1 MNKRKIKFGL
11 TSIITLC
18 IVLVCVFVLNSV
30 VSVISDK
37 LPMTID
43 LTRDKVYKFSEQTN
57 EVMKNLDEEVKAYA
71 LIDKNTQS
79 EYIDY
84 IKEYL
89 DKYIALSDNFKV
101 EYVNPYENPAFM
113 QKYNDGDNQAAM
125 GSVIIECGSKFKVI
139 TFEQLYQQNS
149 YSGTVQIDM
158 EKKVTNA
165 VMLVTGK
172 LSQANIYFTEGHSEY
187 EGTNFKN
194 FLRNEGYKCDNIN
207 LANNDIPEDIS
218 ILISLAPEA
227 DFTEDEIATL
237 DSFMDNGGRYL
248 FVATPGIE
256 SIERIDA
263 YLQEWGIKLNYDYV
277 VETDKEK
284 AMGAGNNVPIPV
296 PDLVEHGIT
305 EKIKDSGSL
314 LVMPD
319 SMSATLITTKN
330 YSEVKKLLLTS
341 EASYGKKNLYS
352 TTLEKENGDI
362 NGPMTIAAISE
373 EAQTKNAA
381 IVFLGSLGALETNG
395 VLEEGAYLNGDFALN
410 IINYLGGSN
419 TDTGIRAKQISPERM
434 TMTQEQI
441 LGYGFVL
448 QYIIPL
454 IILIAGLIIWLIR
467 RHK

>member
-1 MNKRKIKFGL
+1 MNKRKLKFGL

-18 IVLVCVFVLNSV
+18 LVMVCVFVLNSV
-30 VSVISDK
+30 VSIISDK
-37 LPMTID
+37 HPMVID

-57 EVMKNLDEEVKAYA
+57 EVMKSLEDEVKAYA

-89 DKYIALSDNFKV
+89 DKYVALSDNFTV

-113 QKYNDGDNQAAM
+113 QKYNDGNNQAAM
-125 GSVIIECGSKFKVI
+125 GSVIIECGSNFKVI

-149 YSGTVQIDM
+149 YSGTIQIDM
-158 EKKVTNA
+158 EKKVTDA
-165 VMLVTGK
+165 VMFVTGK
-172 LSQANIYFTEGHSEY
+172 LTQANIYFTEGHNEY
-187 EGTNFKN
+187 DGVNFKN
-194 FLRNEGYKCDNIN
+194 FLRNEGYTCNSIN
-207 LANNDIPEDIS
+207 LANKAIPEDIS
-218 ILISLAPEA
+218 VLITLAPNA
-227 DFTEDEIATL
+227 DFTEDEISAL
-237 DSFMDNGGRYL
+237 DSYMDNGGRYI

-256 SIERIDA
+256 NIERIDN
-263 YLQEWGIKLNYDYV
+263 YLQEWGLKLNYDYV
-277 VETDKEK
+277 VEADKEK
-284 AMGAGNNVPIPV
+284 AIGTGNSVPIPV
-296 PDLVEHGIT
+296 PTLIEHGIT
-305 EKIKDSGSL
+305 EKIKDSNSL

-319 SMSATLITTKN
+319 STSVSLITTKN
-330 YSEVKKLLLTS
+330 YSEVKTLLLTS

-352 TTLEKENGDI
+352 TTLEKEKDDI

-373 EAQTKNAA
+373 DSYEKNAA
-381 IVFLGSLGALETNG
+381 IAFFGSLGALETTG
-395 VLEEGAYLNGDFALN
+395 VLEEGAYLNGDFVLN
-410 IINYLGGSN
+410 VINYLSGSN

-448 QYIIPL
+448 QYVIPL

-467 RHK
+467 RYK